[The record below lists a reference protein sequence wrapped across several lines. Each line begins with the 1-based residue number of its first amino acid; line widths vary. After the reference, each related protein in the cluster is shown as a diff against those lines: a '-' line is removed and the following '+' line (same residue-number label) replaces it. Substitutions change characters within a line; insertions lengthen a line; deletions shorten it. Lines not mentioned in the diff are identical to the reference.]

1 MKMHNCKESR
11 EAMIEAARQGW
22 ISMPDELTN
31 CARCREEFDTLR
43 GTLRM
48 TDQALQ
54 LMQPHEDFWVGYDA
68 RLRRRLIKNE
78 QPARR
83 SGLSVFQS
91 ALRSIATASV
101 PVPVPLAIIGLVGFS
116 AFGFVHLRTAP
127 VSAPAGTE
135 PAVVTRTIK
144 VPVIQEKQVTRIV
157 YRNRRKAVP
166 TAVERDP
173 IALGAR
179 RDETRAAESLDGFK
193 PAPEARVTLIKGS
206 RDEN

>member
-1 MKMHNCKESR
+1 MHTCKESR

-22 ISMPDELTN
+22 ISMPDEIAD
-31 CARCREEFDTLR
+31 CARCREEFDVLR

-54 LMQPHEDFWVGYDA
+54 LMQPRENFWVGYDA
-68 RLRRRLIKNE
+68 RLRQRLIHNE

-83 SGLSVFQS
+83 SRVVVFRS
-91 ALRSIATASV
+91 ALRGIATASV
-101 PVPVPLAIIGLVGFS
+101 PVPVPLALAIFGLVFS
-116 AFGFVHLRTAP
+116 TFVLLHSRTAS

-135 PAVVTRTIK
+135 PTVVTRTIE

-157 YRNRRKAVP
+157 YRNRRGTVRA
-166 TAVERDP
+166 AIRRDLA
-173 IALGAR
+173 ALGAGR
-179 RDETRAAESLDGFK
+179 NESGAAESLAGFK

-206 RDEN
+206 RDEK